1 MITIKIKEKERLR
14 MKNRN
19 YIKNFKNIEN
29 TKKKRLAY
37 KKANKE
43 ALERLKNKC
52 YRDFIAK
59 IKSKKQSD
67 DEILENLELSYL
79 NAGI

>member
-1 MITIKIKEKERLR
+1 

-29 TKKKRLAY
+29 IKKKRLAC

-43 ALERLKNKC
+43 ALERLKNKG

-59 IKSKKQSD
+59 VKKKQQSD

>member
-1 MITIKIKEKERLR
+1 
-14 MKNRN
+14 MKNIN
-19 YIKNFKNIEN
+19 YIKCFKNIKN
-29 TKKKRLAY
+29 IKKQRLAY

-43 ALERLKNKC
+43 ALECLKNKG

-59 IKSKKQSD
+59 VKSKKESD

-79 NAGI
+79 NSGI

>member
-1 MITIKIKEKERLR
+1 

-29 TKKKRLAY
+29 IKKKRLAC
-37 KKANKE
+37 KKANKQ
-43 ALERLKNKC
+43 ALERLKNKG

-59 IKSKKQSD
+59 IKSKNQSD
-67 DEILENLELSYL
+67 DEILANLELSYL
-79 NAGI
+79 NAEI

>member
-1 MITIKIKEKERLR
+1 
-14 MKNRN
+14 MKNVN

-29 TKKKRLAY
+29 IKKKRLAF

-43 ALERLKNKC
+43 ALERLKNKG
-52 YRDFIAK
+52 YRCFIAK
-59 IKSKKQSD
+59 VKSKRQSD
-67 DEILENLELSYL
+67 DEIVQNLELSYL

>member
-1 MITIKIKEKERLR
+1 

-29 TKKKRLAY
+29 IKKKRLAC
-37 KKANKE
+37 KKANKQ
-43 ALERLKNKC
+43 ALERLKNKG

-59 IKSKKQSD
+59 IKSKQQSD
-67 DEILENLELSYL
+67 DKILEDLELSYL

>member
-1 MITIKIKEKERLR
+1 MKIEH
-14 MKNRN
+14 
-19 YIKNFKNIEN
+19 FKNIKN
-29 TKKKRLAY
+29 IKKQRLAR

-43 ALERLKNKC
+43 ALERLKNKG

-59 IKSKKQSD
+59 VKSKKESD

-79 NAGI
+79 NPGI

>member
-1 MITIKIKEKERLR
+1 
-14 MKNRN
+14 MKNRI
-19 YIKNFKNIEN
+19 YIKDFKNIEN
-29 TKKKRLAY
+29 IKKQRLAF

-43 ALERLKNKC
+43 ALERLKNKG

-59 IKSKKQSD
+59 VKSKKESD

>member
-1 MITIKIKEKERLR
+1 

-29 TKKKRLAY
+29 IKKKRLAF
-37 KKANKE
+37 KKAKKRS
-43 ALERLKNKC
+43 LELLKNKG
-52 YRDFIAK
+52 YRDFIAR

-67 DEILENLELSYL
+67 DEIVENLELSYQ
-79 NAGI
+79 NIGI

>member
-1 MITIKIKEKERLR
+1 

-19 YIKNFKNIEN
+19 YIKNFKDINNI
-29 TKKKRLAY
+29 KKKRLAC

-43 ALERLKNKC
+43 ALEHLKNKG

-59 IKSKKQSD
+59 VKKKQKSD

>member
-1 MITIKIKEKERLR
+1 
-14 MKNRN
+14 MKNIN

-29 TKKKRLAY
+29 IKKQRLAC

-43 ALERLKNKC
+43 ALERLKNKG

-59 IKSKKQSD
+59 VKSKKESD

-79 NAGI
+79 NIEI

>member
-1 MITIKIKEKERLR
+1 

-29 TKKKRLAY
+29 IKKNRLACKNAKKRS
-37 KKANKE
+37 
-43 ALERLKNKC
+43 LELLKNKG

-59 IKSKKQSD
+59 VKNKNQSD

>member
-1 MITIKIKEKERLR
+1 
-14 MKNRN
+14 MKNIN
-19 YIKNFKNIEN
+19 LIKHFKSIEN
-29 TKKKRLAY
+29 IKKQRLAH
-37 KKANKE
+37 KKANE
-43 ALERLKNKC
+43 RALNLLSHKG

-59 IKSKKQSD
+59 IKSKSLSD

>member
-1 MITIKIKEKERLR
+1 
-14 MKNRN
+14 MKNIN
-19 YIKNFKNIEN
+19 LIKNLKNIEDI
-29 TKKKRLAY
+29 KKKRLAC

-43 ALERLKNKC
+43 ALGRLKNKG

-59 IKSKKQSD
+59 VKSKNQSD

>member
-1 MITIKIKEKERLR
+1 
-14 MKNRN
+14 MKNIN
-19 YIKNFKNIEN
+19 LIKHFKNIEN
-29 TKKKRLAY
+29 IKKKRLAF
-37 KKANKE
+37 KKAKKR
-43 ALERLKNKC
+43 ALESLKNKG

-59 IKSKKQSD
+59 VRSKKESD

>member
-1 MITIKIKEKERLR
+1 

-29 TKKKRLAY
+29 IKKNRLAC
-37 KKANKE
+37 KKAKEE
-43 ALERLKNKC
+43 ALKRLKNKG
-52 YRDFIAK
+52 YMDFIAK
-59 IKSKKQSD
+59 VKKKQQSD

-79 NAGI
+79 NADI